1 MGSFIEIND
10 TLQITAEQGFPADVL
25 NLEKHLKTPVTLDD
39 VKGKIFHFY
48 KKDSARIFHLDPVRV
63 FLVQSINGKWLIWG
77 KALIQ
82 SQTIEKQ
89 LDESGQWIDGKWQTN
104 GTYTISEIYEPEYQE
119 LFTKRESV
127 PGKSYL

>member
-10 TLQITAEQGFPADVL
+10 TLQITTEQGFPADLL
-25 NLEKHLKTPVTLDD
+25 NLANHLQTPVTLDD
-39 VKGKIFHFY
+39 VKGKCFHFH

-63 FLVQSINGKWLIWG
+63 FLVHSIQGKWLIWG

-89 LDESGQWIDGKWQTN
+89 LDESGKWIEGKWQTS
-104 GTYTISEIYEPEYQE
+104 GTYIISEIYEPEYQAI
-119 LFTKRESV
+119 FTKRESV
-127 PGKSYL
+127 PGKSYF

>member
-10 TLQITAEQGFPADVL
+10 TLQITTEQGFPVKIL
-25 NLEKHLKTPVTLDD
+25 NLEKHLQKPIKLED
-39 VKGKIFHFY
+39 VKGQLFHFH

-63 FLVQSINGKWLIWG
+63 FLVHSIDGKWLIWG

-89 LDESGQWIDGKWQTN
+89 LEENGEWIEGKWQTS
-104 GTYTISEIYEPEYQE
+104 GSYIISDIYDPEYQKI
-119 LFTKRESV
+119 FTQRESV
-127 PGKSYL
+127 PGKSYF

>member
-10 TLQITAEQGFPADVL
+10 TLQITTEQGFPADLL
-25 NLEKHLKTPVTLDD
+25 NLENHVQTPVTLDD
-39 VKGKIFHFY
+39 VSGKIFHFH
-48 KKDSARIFHLDPVRV
+48 KKDSARIFHLDPIRV
-63 FLVQSINGKWLIWG
+63 FLVHSIDGKWLIWG

-89 LDESGQWIDGKWQTN
+89 LDASGKWIDGKWQTS
-104 GTYTISEIYEPEYQE
+104 GTYIISEIYEPDYQAI
-119 LFTKRESV
+119 FTKRESV